1 MNFNI
6 TECFIKRNPVYKA
19 VICEET
25 VAFWGMEQ
33 KEGSW
38 ELEYFYIAMR
48 HMGKGYGKSMWFHLT
63 DWCEKLGIFDFTFCI

>member
-1 MNFNI
+1 
-6 TECFIKRNPVYKA
+6 
-19 VICEET
+19 
-25 VAFWGMEQ
+25 MEQ